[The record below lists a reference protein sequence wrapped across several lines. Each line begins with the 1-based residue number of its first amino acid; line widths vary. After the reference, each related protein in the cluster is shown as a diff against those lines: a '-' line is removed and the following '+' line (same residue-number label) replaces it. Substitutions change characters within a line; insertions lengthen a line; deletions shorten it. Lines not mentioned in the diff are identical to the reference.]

1 MFLPLKAVN
10 TLFSSQWQLHLDRVN
25 VNDISSDRL
34 PIYKR
39 LHKWQPWH
47 FQFSPRNRPWK
58 HPVVCCRK
66 DVCGMCFII
75 IPRMALAWLD
85 AGLFYFTCLS
95 EDSFCVWLHLSRQ
108 LHPGHV
114 GLNQQVCLYVRVIVF
129 GVRHFVRHTVHE
141 LQYKQGIWLLTLL
154 EKPVNN
160 CIVPSLLPCS
170 LKGRWKQ

>member
-1 MFLPLKAVN
+1 MLTTFLVIACQYINVCINDSLDISNLVREIAREN
-10 TLFSSQWQLHLDRVN
+10 TLSSVAEKMLW
-25 VNDISSDRL
+25 
-34 PIYKR
+34 YK
-39 LHKWQPWH
+39 
-47 FQFSPRNRPWK
+47 
-58 HPVVCCRK
+58 
-66 DVCGMCFII
+66 CFII

-85 AGLFYFTCLS
+85 AGLFYFTRLS

-108 LHPGHV
+108 LHPRHV

-154 EKPVNN
+154 EKPINN